1 MAVEVLVSSLNAD
14 AAELIR
20 KMGLESDAV
29 IVNQCDRE
37 GSEQLELPRGG
48 ERNEQCPPLTCDGK
62 ENGRAALSGG
72 RVRVYYSTERGV
84 GRSRNL
90 ALSYAEREYCIF
102 SDEDIVYREGYAAAI
117 ETEFERHPEADGL
130 LFQVEVEPS
139 RKTYQNDQFGPVGL
153 MNCGRYPAY
162 SMAFRTE
169 KLLKSGVRFS
179 TLFGGGARYSNGEDS
194 LFIRELLKAGLK
206 LYKTPVC
213 IGKEIPRP
221 STWFTGYHE
230 KFFFDRGVLY
240 HFLYGWAA
248 PLWAF
253 RFVFTKRKLMCQEI
267 PWKKAFGL
275 VCQGIREGRRVE
287 REEDDEA

>member
-1 MAVEVLVSSLNAD
+1 MRVEVLVSCLNAD
-14 AAELIR
+14 VKPLIQ
-20 KMGLESDAV
+20 KMKLESDAV

-37 GSEQLELPRGG
+37 GE
-48 ERNEQCPPLTCDGK
+48 ERYALFHGK
-62 ENGRAALSGG
+62 EENGQPELLPDGEEVAAGCG
-72 RVRVYYSTERGV
+72 RVRVYCSPERGV
-84 GRSRNL
+84 GRSRNQ
-90 ALSYAEREYCIF
+90 AMSHAEREFCIF
-102 SDEDIVYREGYAAAI
+102 GDEDIVYREGYGLAI
-117 ETEFERHPEADGL
+117 AEEFDRHPEADGL
-130 LFQVEVEPS
+130 LFQVEVDPS

-153 MNCGRYPAY
+153 WNCGRYPAY

-179 TLFGGGARYSNGEDS
+179 TLFGGGARFSNGEDS
-194 LFIRELLKAGLK
+194 LFIRDFLKAGLK

-213 IGKEIPRP
+213 IGEEVLRP

-267 PWKKAFGL
+267 PWRKAFKL
-275 VCQGIREGRRVE
+275 VCRGIREGRRIE
-287 REEDDEA
+287 REEGDEA